1 MDSILEII
9 GQILGAV
16 AVICGFVSYQ
26 MRTQKQLLVVNTITC
41 AVFCA
46 HYILIGAYSG
56 FALNF
61 LCIFRNFG
69 YFYRNKKH
77 PDSKVIPIVFTVTM
91 LIVGILSWH
100 AWYSV
105 LSVIGL
111 VVNTWYM
118 SASNPQTV
126 RKSILYSSPLVL
138 LYDVFVLSLGGI
150 VYESVAIISA
160 IIGIIRFRKNQGE
173 KANEKELERAE

>member
-1 MDSILEII
+1 MNSALEII
-9 GQILGAV
+9 GQILGVV

-41 AVFCA
+41 AVFCL
-46 HYILIGAYSG
+46 HYILIGALSG
-56 FALNF
+56 CALNA
-61 LCIFRNFG
+61 LCIFRNFA
-69 YFYRNKKH
+69 YFYRNKKY
-77 PDSKVIPIVFTVTM
+77 PESKVIPILFTVAM
-91 LIVGILSWH
+91 AAVGALSWH

-118 SASNPQTV
+118 AASNPQTV
-126 RKSILYSSPLVL
+126 RKSILFSSPLVL

-160 IIGIIRFRKNQGE
+160 IIGMVRFRKNQLPAAAQE
-173 KANEKELERAE
+173 ENA

>member
-1 MDSILEII
+1 MDNYLAVI
-9 GQILGAV
+9 GQILGVV

-41 AVFCA
+41 AIFCA

-56 FALNF
+56 FALNA

-69 YFYRNKKH
+69 YFYRNKKN
-77 PDSKVIPIVFTVTM
+77 PESRMIPILFTAAM
-91 LIVGILSWH
+91 LVVGILSWH

-105 LSVIGL
+105 LSVAGL
-111 VVNTWYM
+111 VLNTWFM
-118 SASNPQTV
+118 SAKNPQTV
-126 RKSILYSSPLVL
+126 RKSILVTSPMVL
-138 LYDVFVLSLGGI
+138 LYNVFVVSLGGM

-160 IIGIIRFRKNQGE
+160 LIGIIRFRREQKT
-173 KANEKELERAE
+173 AA